1 MAKQHKIYCEGC
13 YCKPMQ
19 VINERGETEWR
30 WVVVTFSDDCTEN
43 GEEIDINVKSKTEAG
58 LVNEAG
64 CDSGGEVEQIVRNS
78 KSMKDL
84 YKGIPG
90 LDPDMDE
97 EDY

>member
-19 VINERGETEWR
+19 VIKENGEKEWR

-43 GEEIDINVKSKTEAG
+43 GEEIDINVKAKTEAG
-58 LVNEAG
+58 LVNTPEGDDKAETE
-64 CDSGGEVEQIVRNS
+64 SIV
-78 KSMKDL
+78 KGAMTMKGL

-90 LDPDMDE
+90 LDPDMDDE
-97 EDY
+97 I